1 MSSARMFLQPL
12 AAPTTML
19 VDKVKN
25 KAQDAERRNFVMDP
39 QWTVRSQSISINL
52 ISMSEI
58 KISIKIFSVPLLLCF
73 GSFRGIK
80 KTCKFIISI

>member
-25 KAQDAERRNFVMDP
+25 KAQDVERRNFVMDP

-58 KISIKIFSVPLLLCF
+58 KISIKIFSVPLLLLNIIPH
-73 GSFRGIK
+73 GIWTAPLCNK
-80 KTCKFIISI
+80 S